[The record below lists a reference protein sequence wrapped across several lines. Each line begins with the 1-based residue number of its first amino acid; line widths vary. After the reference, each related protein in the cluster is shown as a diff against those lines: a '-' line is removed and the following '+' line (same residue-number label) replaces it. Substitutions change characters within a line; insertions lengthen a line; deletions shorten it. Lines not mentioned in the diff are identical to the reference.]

1 MFDVEYARL
10 IPYKIFMKNYMRLNK
25 KNVNLKRYRQLVTD
39 WIFNPQQTTTEEKAL
54 TSCQKLGST
63 YKKR

>member
-1 MFDVEYARL
+1 
-10 IPYKIFMKNYMRLNK
+10 MRLNK
-25 KNVNLKRYRQLVTD
+25 KKVNLKRYRQLVTD
-39 WIFNPQQTTTEEKAL
+39 WISNPQQTTTEEKVL